1 MNSFDPKMPY
11 AYTPGPVHE
20 AVQDN
25 NREVGIG
32 GITNVFRRHVNLTD
46 QPSPR
51 ASKYTLTGERF
62 TYFGFFDF
70 NAMYPHCM
78 RKKMPLTAGIHW
90 KLQGVS
96 LVNHRKMFK
105 CDFRISL

>member
-1 MNSFDPKMPY
+1 MNSFDSKMPY

-20 AVQDN
+20 AVQSN

-51 ASKYTLTGERF
+51 ASKYTLTGERLK
-62 TYFGFFDF
+62 YLGFFDF

-78 RKKMPLTAGIHW
+78 RKKMPLTAGVHW

-96 LVNHRKMFK
+96 LFK
-105 CDFRISL
+105 HKRI